1 MSVQPVQA
9 ADAAFASLKGRETA
23 ATAKAGG
30 SFAGALAEA
39 STAKK
44 AARTK
49 LVHHEN
55 GDYRAPRKER
65 TTPVEGHAYA
75 DVLNGPR
82 NGMYVNTSGNKRH
95 GQAFVLVER
104 EGKRYHIYGEGKD
117 RLVVCLKPK
126 NKVDADHVKTDA
138 KTNKTPEATAPG
150 GVTAPSGTTGASS

>member
-1 MSVQPVQA
+1 MSVQPVQT
-9 ADAAFASLKGRETA
+9 ADPAFASLKPRETT
-23 ATAKAGG
+23 ATAQASS

-39 STAKK
+39 STAKT
-44 AARTK
+44 AAKTK

-65 TTPVEGHAYA
+65 TTPVEGHQYA
-75 DVLNGPR
+75 DVLSGPR

-104 EGKRYHIYGEGKD
+104 DGKRYHIYGEGKD

-126 NKVDADHVKTDA
+126 KVDAEA
-138 KTNKTPEATAPG
+138 KTEKTPAAAPAAG
-150 GVTAPSGTTGASS
+150 TAPSGTTGAQS

>member
-1 MSVQPVQA
+1 MSVQPVTTT
-9 ADAAFASLKGRETA
+9 DAAFASLKGNDVSQQAQPRS
-23 ATAKAGG
+23 

-39 STAKK
+39 SSPKK

-49 LVHHEN
+49 LVQHEN

-65 TTPVEGHAYA
+65 TAPVEGHAYA
-75 DVLNGPR
+75 DVLSGPR

-104 EGKRYHIYGEGKD
+104 DGKRYHIYGEGKD

-126 NKVDADHVKTDA
+126 KADADTKA
-138 KTNKTPEATAPG
+138 GKTPETTVPAA
-150 GVTAPSGTTGASS
+150 VTSPSGTTGAAGA

>member
-1 MSVQPVQA
+1 MSVQPVQT
-9 ADAAFASLKGRETA
+9 ADAAFATLKGRETT
-23 ATAKAGG
+23 ATAKAAS

-55 GDYRAPRKER
+55 GDYRAPRKES

-75 DVLNGPR
+75 DVLSGPR

-104 EGKRYHIYGEGKD
+104 DGKRYHIYGEGKD

-126 NKVDADHVKTDA
+126 VDADAKTD
-138 KTNKTPEATAPG
+138 KTTSPAAG
-150 GVTAPSGTTGASS
+150 TAPSGTSGASS